1 MDGQNFQN
9 GFNNEQNAQEPVV
22 TPVSTPMTET
32 VNVNTG
38 SYSYQDNTVQYGAS
52 VYSQSAVVEEE
63 QKTPGLAIGA
73 LVMGIVSIVLSCCC
87 GSGIIFA
94 IAGLI
99 MAIVANKKQKSG
111 VGTAALI
118 CSIVGIVF
126 NGIMLIYYF
135 VVGASAYMSEL

>member
-9 GFNNEQNAQEPVV
+9 GFNNEQNVQ
-22 TPVSTPMTET
+22 STPMTET

-38 SYSYQDNTVQYGAS
+38 SYSYQDNTAQYGATM
-52 VYSQSAVVEEE
+52 YGQSEIVEEK
-63 QKTPGLAIGA
+63 KTPGLAIGA

-118 CSIVGIVF
+118 CSIVGLVF
-126 NGIMLIYYF
+126 NGIMLIYYIA
-135 VVGASAYMSEL
+135 VGASAYMAEL

>member
-9 GFNNEQNAQEPVV
+9 GLNNEQNVQGTPVV

-32 VNVNTG
+32 VNMNTG
-38 SYSYQDNTVQYGAS
+38 SYSYQDNTAQYGAS
-52 VYSQSAVVEEE
+52 VYSQSTVTEE

-126 NGIMLIYYF
+126 NAIMLIYYIVIYAAAF
-135 VVGASAYMSEL
+135 MAEM